1 MRTKCVGETMSSSM
15 ARSYDMNEATLN
27 RQVDQLL
34 ESLRREFADELPATQ
49 VTAVGEA
56 VFDELRRDARISDFI
71 PVLVYRY
78 ARDELLRC
86 RREELNRAA

>member
-1 MRTKCVGETMSSSM
+1 M
-15 ARSYDMNEATLN
+15 DEATLD
-27 RQVDQLL
+27 RQIDQVLDG
-34 ESLRREFADELPATQ
+34 LRREFADELPATQ

-56 VFDELRRDARISDFI
+56 YFDALQRDARITDFI
-71 PVLVYRY
+71 PVLVQRY